1 MRDTQLT
8 DEVATLKQLK
18 RRWEDAKAQGDCRNV
33 SYLHSFNILDPYL
46 EKGPSSLIHV
56 RKQMLTYLFHTP

>member
-8 DEVATLKQLK
+8 DEVATLKLLK

-33 SYLHSFNILDPYL
+33 LYLDSFNIT
-46 EKGPSSLIHV
+46 V
-56 RKQMLTYLFHTP
+56 NF